1 MFQRN
6 HMIMHV
12 RIIRFDYSKLTT
24 ESKNDLT
31 EYEFPSP
38 TVQQNLNNN
47 SINSVHLHIYF
58 QK

>member
-1 MFQRN
+1 
-6 HMIMHV
+6 MIMHV

-24 ESKNDLT
+24 ESKNDLA

-38 TVQQNLNNN
+38 TMQQNLNNN